1 MNYNDN
7 TKINRISKSS
17 CLRLIYLRLKM
28 NPFRPSKPPPTGFDI
43 LATNFNFFASA
54 LSDRKIWKPS
64 IPIDIC
70 ISIDLNAILSIY
82 WLSKQLE
89 GEGQNWNCAVVFNCF
104 QRCCIFK
111 CLLHAAF
118 GQLVLLTIEE
128 MFSIWLHYSSSE
140 YFLADIKTIR
150 KLLRKRLD
158 CFEAKKSFH
167 FYNFSLANRE
177 RVLVKE
183 ETKWNE
189 LIIFYVQ
196 TQAVQGKDIWT
207 FHQIENKNFYF

>member
-128 MFSIWLHYSSSE
+128 MFSIWLHYSSE
-140 YFLADIKTIR
+140 YFLADIKTTR
-150 KLLRKRLD
+150 KLLSKRLD
-158 CFEAKKSFH
+158 FLKLKNPFI
-167 FYNFSLANRE
+167 FTTSL
-177 RVLVKE
+177 
-183 ETKWNE
+183 W
-189 LIIFYVQ
+189 Q
-196 TQAVQGKDIWT
+196 TEKV
-207 FHQIENKNFYF
+207 Y